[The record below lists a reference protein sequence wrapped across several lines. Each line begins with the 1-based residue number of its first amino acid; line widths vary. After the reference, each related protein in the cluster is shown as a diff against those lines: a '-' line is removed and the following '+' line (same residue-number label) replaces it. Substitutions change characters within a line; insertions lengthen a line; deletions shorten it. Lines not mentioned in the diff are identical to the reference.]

1 MNSVTVPVPNQNYE
15 IYIGTD
21 IYGSIK
27 LPQVSNRHCLIV
39 TDSNVG
45 PLYQKQVI
53 DLLVRN
59 GATAVDTVDFPAGE
73 ASKNLSTMQTFYSFA
88 AKKGLDRKSIIITLG
103 GGVTGD
109 MGGFLAASYM
119 RGIDFIQFPT
129 SLLAMVDSS
138 VGGKVGIDLPEGKN
152 LVGAFW
158 QPLAVVADLATLK
171 TLPVREVKSGL
182 AEVVKYGMIYDQ
194 NFLTFLENNCQE
206 FNKLNLEIFEE
217 VVSQCCQIKAKVVS
231 EDEREQGIRAILN
244 YGHTFGHSIEM
255 LGEYSLLNHGEAVAI
270 GMNMAANLSVE
281 KNWIT
286 PELVQRQLE
295 LLTKIGLPTTIS
307 KLSPTSIL
315 QGMYSDKKVEAGT
328 IRLVL
333 PKGDAGRVIISNEIT
348 EEEIINAIKSGI
360 TE

>member
-1 MNSVTVPVPNQNYE
+1 MIKISVPVPNQSYD
-15 IYIGTD
+15 IFIGTH
-21 IYGSIK
+21 IYETID
-27 LPQVSNRHCLIV
+27 LPQVKDRQCLIV

-45 PLYQKQVI
+45 PLYQKQVWA
-53 DLLVRN
+53 LLKRN
-59 GATAVDTVDFPAGE
+59 GASAIDAVDFPAGE
-73 ASKNLSTMQTFYSFA
+73 ESKTLSTMQNFYSLA
-88 AKKGLDRKSIIITLG
+88 AQKGLDRKSIIIALG

-109 MGGFLAASYM
+109 MSGFLAASYM

-171 TLPVREVKSGL
+171 TLPIREVKSGL

-194 NFLTFLENNCQE
+194 NFLEFLENHTSD
-206 FNKLNLEIFEE
+206 FNSLNLNVFEQ
-217 VVSQCCQIKAKVVS
+217 VVSTCCKIKSKVVS

-255 LGEYSLLNHGEAVAI
+255 LGGYSLLNHGEGVAI
-270 GMNMAANLSVE
+270 GMNMAANLSVQKE
-281 KNWIT
+281 LIS
-286 PELVQRQLE
+286 PELAVRQLR
-295 LLTKIGLPTTIS
+295 LLTEIGLPTTIVN
-307 KLSPTSIL
+307 LMATDIL
-315 QGMYSDKKVEAGT
+315 KGMYSDKKVESGT

-333 PKGDAGRVIISNEIT
+333 PKGEAGNVFIT
-348 EEEIINAIKSGI
+348 GEMSEDDILNAINSARV
-360 TE
+360 